1 MSCVINRFFFL
12 SLFSPEKKRFFG
24 TYTYYIVSFYL
35 YYLPLITDI
44 GANLTD
50 EVFDGRYSGSRKH
63 DADRQQ
69 VLEKA
74 WQIGMQKIIVTVGTI
89 FDCEPAFKIA
99 NTDERIFCTVG
110 KENCKHN
117 IIMNQK

>member
-1 MSCVINRFFFL
+1 
-12 SLFSPEKKRFFG
+12 LF
-24 TYTYYIVSFYL
+24 
-35 YYLPLITDI
+35 TDI

-74 WQIGMQKIIVTVGTI
+74 WHVGVEKIIVTVGSLVS
-89 FDCEPAFKIA
+89 DCEQALKIIQ
-99 NTDERIFCTVG
+99 DDDRLFCTIG
-110 KENCKHN
+110 DL
-117 IIMNQK
+117 IIFYSFYQ